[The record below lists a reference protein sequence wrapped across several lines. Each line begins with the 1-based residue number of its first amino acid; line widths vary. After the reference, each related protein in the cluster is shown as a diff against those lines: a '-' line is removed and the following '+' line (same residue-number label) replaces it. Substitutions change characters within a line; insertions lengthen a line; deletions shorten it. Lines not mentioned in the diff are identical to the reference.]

1 MLLQG
6 DVVSETNEFDDE
18 INFVFSPKLLDK
30 LDGKHD
36 VTKKEV
42 IECVY
47 NSDDEDDLE
56 DTREQHK
63 TVPPTHWCLDP
74 CCQTRRKTIGRLYQA
89 A

>member
-36 VTKKEV
+36 VTKKRSLSV
-42 IECVY
+42 FIIVMM
-47 NSDDEDDLE
+47 
-56 DTREQHK
+56 K
-63 TVPPTHWCLDP
+63 M
-74 CCQTRRKTIGRLYQA
+74 I
-89 A
+89 